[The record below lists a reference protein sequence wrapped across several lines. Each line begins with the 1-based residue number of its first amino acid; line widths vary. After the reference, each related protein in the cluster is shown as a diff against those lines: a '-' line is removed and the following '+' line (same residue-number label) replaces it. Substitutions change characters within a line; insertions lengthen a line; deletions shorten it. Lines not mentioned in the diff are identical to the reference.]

1 MNALGVLVRPR
12 STLGAIAAAP
22 RLTAGFA
29 VVVVSGL
36 VSAGISAA
44 AGALTQGGLSSLVT
58 SLLLPALFVAYWLV
72 EAWLVDAGASM
83 LGRSGHR
90 RTFLAVSGFVFVP
103 WIAYALL
110 TLVEAAAQH
119 SGGSGSGVAAGLA
132 WLTLPVLCAER
143 PGAGAAAIR
152 DHRRR
157 GAPGDRGADR
167 GPRIL
172 RRAPGGTCGGPIAQE
187 GPSTCPRRPLN

>member
-132 WLTLPVLCAER
+132 WLTLPVLCWFLALTVLAIR
-143 PGAGAAAIR
+143 AVYDVPALNALALALLPYATIAAAVLLVTAGLTAV
-152 DHRRR
+152 H
-157 GAPGDRGADR
+157 GY
-167 GPRIL
+167 
-172 RRAPGGTCGGPIAQE
+172 
-187 GPSTCPRRPLN
+187 